1 MLKTLL
7 LFGYVAAGDAVLLLV
22 GLPLQRYA
30 LHVALQEPRNTMLI
44 WLLLAANFALL
55 IVIVTAALAGLGAVR
70 RIGAA
75 LAAARER
82 AHRPRLGS

>member
-7 LFGYVAAGDAVLLLV
+7 LFGYVAAGDAVLLLA

-30 LHVALQEPRNTMLI
+30 LHVALHQPRDTPLI
-44 WLLLAANFALL
+44 WLLLAANLALL

-75 LAAARER
+75 LAEARER
-82 AHRPRLGS
+82 THRSRPHS